1 MRKHFNKGYIY
12 VFIAGCLWG
21 TLGLFVN
28 FLGGYGIS
36 GATVVF
42 LRMSTATL
50 WIIPVILATGGTR
63 LLQIDGK
70 GLLVC
75 AVLGI
80 VCQALFNYAYTEAI
94 SSIGIATAAVLLYTS
109 PVFVSIMSRIFFKE
123 TIGARKVAGLF
134 INIVGCAL
142 TVTGGN
148 LGTVDFLGYGVL
160 IGIAAVGH
168 AAMGMPPGFGAALQ
182 GAERPAVVV
191 ADAAFVGVAAVSD
204 AIVDM
209 PPGGGAARCLAD
221 GDGGIGGLGG
231 ADGPPAVAAAAV
243 MAMGGGGQRQKRQ
256 GQDAEEYLFEFHERR
271 PPIIQGC
278 CLYHST
284 AAPAWQ
290 GVPCSKIL
298 QTSFS
303 KF

>member
-160 IGIAAVGH
+160 IGIAAGFLYSLLTIFGTIVKDYDTTTVTFYSFLF
-168 AAMGMPPGFGAALQ
+168 AAVTMGFTANPWSEMAAALSPSFVVTAFAY
-182 GAERPAVVV
+182 GLITAVV
-191 ADAAFVGVAAVSD
+191 AYFVYMRGLSMNLETSKVPVIASVETVVAAIIGFAVFQEDISFGK
-204 AIVDM
+204 VV
-209 PPGGGAARCLAD
+209 
-221 GDGGIGGLGG
+221 GIGLVLASIAIMNLRGS
-231 ADGPPAVAAAAV
+231 
-243 MAMGGGGQRQKRQ
+243 QK
-256 GQDAEEYLFEFHERR
+256 A
-271 PPIIQGC
+271 
-278 CLYHST
+278 
-284 AAPAWQ
+284 
-290 GVPCSKIL
+290 
-298 QTSFS
+298 
-303 KF
+303 

>member
-123 TIGARKVAGLF
+123 AIGARKIAGLF

-160 IGIAAVGH
+160 IGIAAGFLYSLLTIFGTIVKDYDTTTVTFYSFLF
-168 AAMGMPPGFGAALQ
+168 AAVTMGFTANPWSEMAAALSPSFVVTAFAY
-182 GAERPAVVV
+182 GLITAVVAYFIYMRGLSMNLETSKV
-191 ADAAFVGVAAVSD
+191 PVIASVETVVAAIIGFAVFQEDISFGK
-204 AIVDM
+204 VV
-209 PPGGGAARCLAD
+209 
-221 GDGGIGGLGG
+221 GIGLVLASIAIMNLRGS
-231 ADGPPAVAAAAV
+231 
-243 MAMGGGGQRQKRQ
+243 QK
-256 GQDAEEYLFEFHERR
+256 A
-271 PPIIQGC
+271 
-278 CLYHST
+278 
-284 AAPAWQ
+284 
-290 GVPCSKIL
+290 
-298 QTSFS
+298 
-303 KF
+303 